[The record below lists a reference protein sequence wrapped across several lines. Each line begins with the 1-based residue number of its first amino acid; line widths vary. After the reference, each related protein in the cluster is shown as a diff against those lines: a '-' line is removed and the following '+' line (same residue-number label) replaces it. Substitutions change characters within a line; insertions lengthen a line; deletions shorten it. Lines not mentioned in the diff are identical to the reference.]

1 MLFNNKISV
10 TINGKKTKIITSQ
23 KVTIYHLITFLGY
36 KFNYIALECDNNIIL
51 KTEWKNVYLKNN
63 TNIEVVTIV
72 GGG

>member
-1 MLFNNKISV
+1 MVFNNKISV
-10 TINGKKTKIITSQ
+10 TVNGKKTKIVTSQ

-36 KFNYIALECDNNIIL
+36 KPNYIALECNNSIIF
-51 KTEWKNVYLKNN
+51 KTEWKKIYLKNN